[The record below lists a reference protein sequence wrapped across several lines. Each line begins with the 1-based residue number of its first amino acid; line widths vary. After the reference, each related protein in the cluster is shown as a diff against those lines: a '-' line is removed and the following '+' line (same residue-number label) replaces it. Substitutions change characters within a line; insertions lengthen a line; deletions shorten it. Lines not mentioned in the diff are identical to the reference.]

1 MNKFQTS
8 IIELTGIGFL
18 LFFFIYGIN
27 FTFLPAYTSQ
37 LIALGILIFWGFKWF
52 RNGNIELQADRNS
65 IFIFFLW
72 FFLFIWILFRTV
84 DSGFRDFGFLVN
96 ILLLFIQVFIGSL
109 FFSIWFFKRGLPFD
123 FMIRL
128 LQIVIVIQGVFIIIY
143 FLSPAFKHFTL
154 EYIPEGGNVPALHPF
169 RSRGLTHQA
178 GASLAAFQATGM
190 LLTSYLITKK
200 ISWKWTAFDITGMVI
215 LLGSVMLTGR
225 TGFIIFPFIAV
236 YFTLFILFKN
246 GVTKKMA
253 YTGILLPFLGAGA
266 FFLVQFIFQT
276 YTGAEGGTGIFRAI
290 GRWMFGEFQDLG
302 QSGSSRTIDVLLKEH
317 WFFPESMEVFLIG
330 DPNTYLVN
338 RVNSDIGIIRR
349 IFGIGLIGISLTYFF
364 VFSILYQVGY
374 SVKNISERLLIFCF
388 GVWLFILEL
397 KEPFVTDLR
406 FSTIYLMM
414 FSYICL
420 MPLQKLNRFRLSSRK

>member
-1 MNKFQTS
+1 MNNFRS
-8 IIELTGIGFL
+8 NIFELSGIGFL
-18 LFFFIYGIN
+18 LFFFIYGIH
-27 FTFLPAYTSQ
+27 FTFLPTYTSQ
-37 LIALGILIFWGFKWF
+37 LIALSILILWGIKWY
-52 RNGNIELQADRNS
+52 RSGNIELQTDRNS
-65 IFIFFLW
+65 LYIFFLW

-96 ILLLFIQVFIGSL
+96 ISLLFTQVFMGSL
-109 FFSIWFFKRGLPFD
+109 FFSIWFFKRGFSFD
-123 FMIRL
+123 FMIRII
-128 LQIVIVIQGVFIIIY
+128 QIVIVIQGVFIIIY

-200 ISWKWTAFDITGMVI
+200 ISWEWTVFDIIGMVI

-236 YFTLFILFKN
+236 YFTLFILFRN

-253 YTGILLPFLGAGA
+253 YAGMMIPFLGIGA

-276 YTGAEGGTGIFRAI
+276 YTGTEGGTGIFRAI

-302 QSGSSRTIDVLLKEH
+302 QTGSSRTIDVLLNEH
-317 WFFPESMEVFLIG
+317 WFFPESMEVFLFG
-330 DPNTYLVN
+330 DPNTYMVN

-349 IFGIGLIGISLTYFF
+349 IFGIGLIGISLTYLL
-364 VFSILYQVGY
+364 VFSILYQAGKSANNV
-374 SVKNISERLLIFCF
+374 SERLLILCF

-406 FSTIYLMM
+406 FSTIYMMM
-414 FSYICL
+414 FCYICL
-420 MPLQKLNRFRLSSRK
+420 MPVQKLNRFRLSNRE